1 MGALQQI
8 TLGLGGSAPPPA
20 GNPWLLGT
28 TTGTLRNNLD
38 WWVGCRLDGGAV
50 DTTVTHLGHIW
61 LTGNSGTRTVVIY
74 VPGGALVATAVV
86 DMSAG
91 VNDEYNYTAI
101 TPVVLTAGAPY
112 NLSSLEVNGGNQ
124 WRDLANAPAQSSAAV
139 LFSAAA
145 HATDPANLTLFD
157 LGKLYGPVNFKAL

>member
-1 MGALQQI
+1 MPIQWDATGI
-8 TLGLGGSAPPPA
+8 VEAPPPS
-20 GNPWLLGT
+20 PWLLGT
-28 TTGTLRNNLD
+28 TAGALRNNFD
-38 WWVGCRLDGGAV
+38 GWAGCRLNGGAV
-50 DTTVTHLGHIW
+50 NTTVTHLGHIW
-61 LTGNSGTRTVVIY
+61 LTGNSGSRTVEIWI
-74 VPGGALVATAVV
+74 PGGALVATAVV

-139 LFSAAA
+139 LFSGGSS
-145 HATDPANLTLFD
+145 ATDPAALVLVD
-157 LGKLYGPVNFKAL
+157 LGKLFVPVNFKHE